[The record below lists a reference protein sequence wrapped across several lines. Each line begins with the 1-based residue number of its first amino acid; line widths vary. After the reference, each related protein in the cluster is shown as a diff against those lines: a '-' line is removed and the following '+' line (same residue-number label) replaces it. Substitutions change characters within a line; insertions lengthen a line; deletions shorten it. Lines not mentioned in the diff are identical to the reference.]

1 MIHLI
6 LDKVK
11 QNTAEATT
19 FMRRYNLNGMPSFK
33 FGSFATSGFDTSWD
47 YSYVERFLEA
57 GLKK

>member
-1 MIHLI
+1 M

-11 QNTAEATT
+11 QNTAEDTT
-19 FMRRYNLNGMPSFK
+19 FMHRYNLNGMPSFK
-33 FGSFATSGFDTSWD
+33 FGSLATSGFDTSWD